1 MAFCPPSS
9 PWLML
14 LLPVLLAAGA
24 HAQATEPAAALRAP
38 LFDVPPTI
46 DGKIAPDEWRGCH
59 GFDGFIRASV
69 SGQTDAGLVE
79 PRRAR
84 AWIGATEGTIYVAI
98 ATQLPDE
105 GELLTAVN
113 RDSLRAVHDDSLE
126 IYVNPTPDAAAKV
139 DYRFLANSRGFG
151 GYRIHK
157 VGEVPEAEAWQGG
170 WKQAHGMH
178 EGWWHAEVAIPIAGM
193 CMVAPG
199 RKTTD
204 GVWTINAARNWKP
217 DWGWTSLTGGYQHDG
232 LRVAFTTEPT
242 PAVQMRFDGHP
253 AWLPHRQVLSLHN
266 PSEQALELT
275 ATLDLFRNRMPEL
288 KTGGPLTLAPGQ
300 TRDLAIDID
309 GNDPTTVFEL
319 TADVVAGGATVYDR
333 AIKWN
338 RATESPRW
346 VVGRPKDA
354 PPVDI
359 QFAYYPSKNRMRLE
373 LDINGLVSAKDT
385 AAASPTQ
392 ITAAIREHGSQRQ
405 IKSLDFPLAGF
416 AQGRQQQSF
425 DLPPLEGEYDI
436 VVRVAGK
443 NMPTAPV
450 VRRFERTVFPWENNP
465 MGRSKKVYP
474 PFTPIRVSDRSLLT
488 VLRTHTLNDLGLLDQ
503 VVATSA
509 NTGNAKPILAA
520 PMRYV
525 ATVGGDATPVK
536 AEPLKMVSAQGHEA
550 VTEAA
555 FAAGPLRATSK
566 QTWDYDGTVK
576 VELTLEPTGETEVQ
590 SLSLEMPFTR
600 ETARLIH
607 ANSDRIRAPIAQAVP
622 EGDGVVWDASKV
634 ARDDMPANFAPY
646 VYLGSGVRG
655 LCWFAENDRGW
666 SWDPA
671 KPNVDVVRRGDEV
684 VLRVHL
690 INRATTIREPRTITF
705 GLLAAPV
712 KPPLNPDAV
721 NPHWW
726 RYRYCRDNYQL
737 LGTDINWFGNGSCG
751 AVYPV
756 NQDLSLWEILA
767 RSQREK
773 LSEQEMQNFIAS
785 GDKHYASHGQLD
797 AWRGTA
803 KYQLRQGGRKI
814 VFYYNR
820 ACCQELPE
828 FETFKDE
835 WMLTDLRSVGKG
847 SGRDEIKVVP
857 SGSFIDFHLFWY
869 ARSFEV
875 GGNQGVYWDNWF
887 IAPSFNT
894 GMTAAYQRADGGI
907 MPAAGIWGHREL
919 AKRTF
924 VMMNERGMLPIVFPH
939 MSSFSPLPMLSFGT
953 VQYDWEWKYSEGDV
967 QDRFSREFLQLTSS
981 GELAGVWPVPLHDHG
996 ALEADPWTQRTFSA
1010 VRIVHE
1016 LDGHGGWGA
1025 SWVPA
1030 QAANRKALAAPVLAM
1045 LEHPELE
1052 VYKYWEDRPQPV
1064 KAEHADVPAIVY
1076 SLRGKQAL
1084 AGLAS
1089 YSREDVTVTVNVDVA
1104 ALGLSAT
1111 AKAVDLE
1118 SGQIYTLENGTF
1130 TLPIKKHDIR
1140 LLRFE

>member
-1 MAFCPPSS
+1 MRLAS
-9 PWLML
+9 L
-14 LLPVLLAAGA
+14 LLVAAT
-24 HAQATEPAAALRAP
+24 HAQATEPATALRTP
-38 LFDVPPTI
+38 LFEVAPTV
-46 DGKIAPDEWRGCH
+46 DGTIAPDEWRGGH
-59 GFDGFIRASV
+59 GFEGFIRSGA
-69 SGQTDAGLVE
+69 SGQADAGLVE

-84 AWIGATEGTIYVAI
+84 AWIGATEDTIYVAI

-105 GELLTAVN
+105 GELLTSVTRN
-113 RDSLRAVHDDSLE
+113 SLRVVHDDSLE
-126 IYVNPTPDAAAKV
+126 IYINPTPDAAAQV
-139 DYRFLANSRGFG
+139 DYQFLTNSQGFG
-151 GYRIHK
+151 GYAIHK
-157 VGEVPEAEAWQGG
+157 IGEAPEAEAWQGG

-178 EGWWHAEVAIPIAGM
+178 EGWWHAEVAIPIASMGM
-193 CMVAPG
+193 VSPG

-204 GVWTINAARNWKP
+204 GVWTINATRNWKP
-217 DWGWTSLTGGYQHDG
+217 DWGWTSLTGGYKHDG
-232 LRVAFTTEPT
+232 LRVTFTKEPT
-242 PAVQMRFDGHP
+242 PAVRMWFDGHP
-253 AWLPHRQVLSLHN
+253 AWLPHRQVLTLHN
-266 PSEQALELT
+266 PSQQALELT

-300 TRDLAIDID
+300 SRELAIDIE

-319 TADVVAGGATVYDR
+319 TADVAAGGTAVYGR

-338 RATESPRW
+338 RAAESPRW
-346 VVGRPKDA
+346 VVGRPKDV

-359 QFAYYPSKNRMRLE
+359 QFAYYPSKNHMRLE
-373 LDINGLVSAKDT
+373 LDINGLAT
-385 AAASPTQ
+385 AAKPTRV
-392 ITAAIREHGSQRQ
+392 TATIREHGSQRP
-405 IKSLDFPLAGF
+405 IKSLDFPMAGF
-416 AQGRQQQSF
+416 AHGRQQQSF
-425 DLPPLEGEYDI
+425 DLPPLEGEYEI
-436 VVRVAGK
+436 AVRVAGE
-443 NMPTAPV
+443 NTPQEPV

-465 MGRSKKVYP
+465 MGRSTTVYP
-474 PFTPIRVSDRSLLT
+474 PFTPIQVDGDSLQT

-509 NTGNAKPILAA
+509 NTGIAKPILAT

-525 ATVGGDATPVK
+525 AKVGGEAMPVR

-550 VTEAA
+550 VTAAA
-555 FAAGPLRATSK
+555 FAAGPVRATSK

-576 VELTLEPTGETEVQ
+576 VELTLEPTGETEVEA
-590 SLSLEMPFTR
+590 LTLEIPFSR
-600 ETARLIH
+600 ESAPLIH
-607 ANSDRIRAPIAQAVP
+607 ANADRIRAPVAQAVP
-622 EGDGVVWDASKV
+622 EGDGVVWDAGRV
-634 ARDDMPANFAPY
+634 AHDDMPANFAPY

-655 LCWFAENDRGW
+655 LCWFAENDLGW

-690 INRATTIREPRTITF
+690 INRPTTIRAPRTITF

-712 KPPLNPDAV
+712 KPPLNPDVA

-726 RYRYCRDNYQL
+726 RYRFFRDNYRL

-756 NQDLSLWEILA
+756 NQDLSLWEMLA
-767 RSQREK
+767 RSQREQ
-773 LSEQEMQNFIAS
+773 LGEQEIREFIAH
-785 GDKHYASHGQLD
+785 GEKHFRGSAAID
-797 AWRGTA
+797 RWRRTA
-803 KYQLRQGGRKI
+803 NHQLRQRGRKM

-820 ACCQELPE
+820 ATCQELPE

-847 SGRDEIKVVP
+847 SRREEIKVVP
-857 SGSFIDFHLFWY
+857 TESFIDFHLHWY

-894 GMTAAYQRADGGI
+894 EMTDAYQRGNGGI
-907 MPAAGIWGHREL
+907 MPAAGIWAHREL

-939 MSSFSPLPMLSFGT
+939 MTSFSPLPMLSFGT

-996 ALEADPWTQRTFSA
+996 KLESDPWTQRTFSA

-1030 QAANRKALAAPVLAM
+1030 QAANRKALADPVLAM
-1045 LEHPELE
+1045 LKHPEL
-1052 VYKYWEDRPQPV
+1052 VVFKYWEDRPQPV
-1064 KAEHADVPAIVY
+1064 KAEHPDVPAIVY
-1076 SLRGKQAL
+1076 SLPGKQAL
-1084 AGLAS
+1084 AGLVS
-1089 YSREDVTVTVNVDVA
+1089 YARQDLSVTVKVDLA
-1104 ALGLSAT
+1104 ALGLSAGAT
-1111 AKAVDLE
+1111 ATDLE
-1118 SGQIYTLENGTF
+1118 SGQRYTLENGDF
-1130 TLPIKKHDIR
+1130 TLPIKKHDIH
-1140 LLRFE
+1140 LLRIE

>member
-1 MAFCPPSS
+1 MTTM
-9 PWLML
+9 LMTTL
-14 LLPVLLAAGA
+14 LLVASLLASA
-24 HAQATEPAAALRAP
+24 ATA
-38 LFDVPPTI
+38 DVPPSPAAIIPLSPTPPTV
-46 DGKIAPDEWRGCH
+46 DGTIAPDEWRACH
-59 GFDGFIRASV
+59 GFEGFIRAGV
-69 SGQTDAGLVE
+69 SGQADAGLVE

-84 AWIGATEGTIYVAI
+84 AWIGATADTIYVAI

-105 GELLTAVN
+105 GELLTAIT

-139 DYRFLANSRGFG
+139 DYQFLTNSRGFG
-151 GYRIHK
+151 GYNIHTI
-157 VGEVPEAEAWQGG
+157 GDAAEAEAWQGG

-178 EGWWHAEVAIPIAGM
+178 EGWWHAEVAIPIASM
-193 CMVAPG
+193 DMVSPG
-199 RKTTD
+199 RTTTD
-204 GVWTINAARNWKP
+204 GVWTINATRNWKP
-217 DWGWTSLTGGYQHDG
+217 DWGWSSLTGGYKHDG
-232 LRVAFTTEPT
+232 LRVAFTKEPAA
-242 PAVQMRFDGHP
+242 AVQMRFDGHP
-253 AWLPHRQVLSLHN
+253 AWLPHRQVLSLYN
-266 PSEQALELT
+266 PSKQALELT
-275 ATLDLFRNRMPEL
+275 ATLGLFRNRMPEL
-288 KTGGPLTLAPGQ
+288 KAGGPLTLAPGQ
-300 TRDLAIDID
+300 SRELAIDID

-319 TADVVAGGATVYDR
+319 GARVAAGGQTLYDR
-333 AIKWN
+333 TIKWN
-338 RATESPRW
+338 RAAEHPRW

-359 QFAYYPSKNRMRLE
+359 QFAYYPSTNRMRLE
-373 LDINGLVSAKDT
+373 LDINGL
-385 AAASPTQ
+385 AAAAKPTQ
-392 ITAAIREHGSQRQ
+392 VTAVIREHQTQRQ
-405 IKSLDFPLAGF
+405 IRAIDFPTAGF

-425 DLPPLEGEYDI
+425 DLPPLEGEYEI
-436 VVRVAGK
+436 AVSVVGE
-443 NMPTAPV
+443 NTPQAPV
-450 VRRFERTVFPWENNP
+450 VRRFERTVFPWEHNP
-465 MGRSKKVYP
+465 AGRSTTVYP
-474 PFTPIRVSDRSLLT
+474 PFTPIHVDGKTLQT
-488 VLRTHTLNDLGLLDQ
+488 VLRKHTLNDLGLLDQ

-509 NTGNAKPILAA
+509 NTGMAKPILAA

-525 ATVGGDATPVK
+525 ATVGGEATPVE
-536 AEPLKMVSAQGHEA
+536 AQPLELVSAQGHEA
-550 VTEAA
+550 VTAAA

-576 VELTLEPTGETEVQ
+576 VELTLQPTGTTEVQ
-590 SLSLEMPFTR
+590 ALTLEIPFSR
-600 ETARLIH
+600 ETAPLIH
-607 ANSDRIRAPIAQAVP
+607 ANSDRIRAPIARSVP
-622 EGDGVVWDASKV
+622 AGDGVVWDASTV

-690 INRATTIREPRTITF
+690 INRATTITAPRTITF

-712 KPPLNPDAV
+712 KPPLNPDAA

-726 RYRYCRDNYQL
+726 RYRVCRDNYRL
-737 LGTDINWFGNGSCG
+737 LGTDINWFGNHSCG
-751 AVYPV
+751 AVYPA
-756 NQDLSLWEILA
+756 NQDLSLWEMLA

-773 LSEQEMQNFIAS
+773 LGEQEIQDFIGS

-797 AWRGTA
+797 VWRRTA
-803 KYQLRQGGRKI
+803 NHQLRQRDRKM

-820 ACCQELPE
+820 ASCQELPE

-835 WMLTDLRSVGKG
+835 WMLTDLRSVNKG
-847 SGRDEIKVVP
+847 TGRDEIKVVP
-857 SGSFIDFHLFWY
+857 TDSFIDFHLYWY
-869 ARSFEV
+869 ARSFDI
-875 GGNQGVYWDNWF
+875 GGNHGVYWDNWF

-894 GMTAAYQRADGGI
+894 GMTDAYRRVDGSI

-939 MSSFSPLPMLSFGT
+939 MTSFSPLPMLSFGT

-981 GELAGVWPVPLHDHG
+981 GELAGVWPVPLWDHG
-996 ALEADPWTQRTFSA
+996 PLESDPWTQRTFSA

-1030 QAANRKALAAPVLAM
+1030 QAANRKALADPVLAM
-1045 LEHPELE
+1045 LEHPEL
-1052 VYKYWEDRPQPV
+1052 VVFKYWEDRPQPV
-1064 KAEHADVPAIVY
+1064 KAGHADVPAIVY
-1076 SLRGKQAL
+1076 SLPGKQAL
-1084 AGLAS
+1084 AGLVS
-1089 YSREDVTVTVNVDVA
+1089 YAREDLTVTVTVDLA
-1104 ALGLSAT
+1104 ALGLSAGVT
-1111 AKAVDLE
+1111 ATDLE
-1118 SGQIYTLENGTF
+1118 SGERYTLEDGGF